1 MAKSVCLHSIGMYKS
16 TVAFWSAATDRRQAQ
31 LVAARPMRHVQPTT
45 FFPRCD
51 AVPTLWAMSTVYN
64 AALKRETGA
73 GKRRVAD
80 EGEGE
85 KGVRRNKQRVLV
97 LPSRGVTTRMRHLVN
112 DVEALL
118 PHAKK
123 GASRYLIN

>member
-1 MAKSVCLHSIGMYKS
+1 
-16 TVAFWSAATDRRQAQ
+16 
-31 LVAARPMRHVQPTT
+31 
-45 FFPRCD
+45 
-51 AVPTLWAMSTVYN
+51 MSTVYN

-123 GASRYLIN
+123 GASRCLIN